1 MQVTETL
8 AEGLKREYKMV
19 IEAGEIDAAVE
30 DRLKEMAPTV
40 SLPGFRPGKAPVKIL
55 RQRFG
60 KSVMGEAID
69 QKVRQIVNDTFE
81 DRGLTPAIEP
91 DIDFG
96 EFEEGKDLEFTLKT
110 EIMPEIE
117 PADFSTFEL
126 VQLEVQAK
134 DEEIEAELNNLAE
147 AAREATEVTEAR
159 PAVDGD
165 ILTIDFVG
173 SVDGEEFPG
182 GQADAYDLELG
193 AGSFI
198 PGFEEQLV
206 GASAGDERE
215 VNVTFPEEY
224 GAEHLAGK
232 AAVFKVKV
240 HGLKEKAAPTIDDEL
255 AKRVGMEDLA
265 TLKTQIAERISKSY
279 EEAARSR
286 TKRELFDKLDETH
299 TFDAPPTLVEQ
310 EFEAIWGQV
319 KEQLEGDN
327 AEEVREG
334 KTDEELEA
342 EYRVLAVRRVRLGLL
357 LAEVGKRNNVQVNE
371 QDISQAIRAQAA
383 SFPGQEQMVYEFY
396 QKNPQALGQVQAPI
410 LEEKVVDF
418 ILELAKV
425 EKRPATAEE
434 LAEGDDAAA
443 GDSAA

>member
-19 IEAGEIDAAVE
+19 IEASEIDAAVE

-69 QKVRQIVNDTFE
+69 QKVRQVVNDTFE

-182 GQADAYDLELG
+182 GEADAYDLELG

-279 EEAARSR
+279 EEAARGR
-286 TKRELFDKLDETH
+286 TKRELFDKLDEAH

-310 EFEAIWGQV
+310 EFKAIWGQV

-357 LAEVGKRNNVQVNE
+357 LAEVGKRNNVQVIV

-383 SFPGQEQMVYEFY
+383 SFPAQEQMDY
-396 QKNPQALGQVQAPI
+396 
-410 LEEKVVDF
+410 
-418 ILELAKV
+418 
-425 EKRPATAEE
+425 
-434 LAEGDDAAA
+434 
-443 GDSAA
+443 

>member
-1 MQVTETL
+1 MIDVLIITKAGRRKVRPPAFNTQPAAARHGVTRVN
-8 AEGLKREYKMV
+8 G
-19 IEAGEIDAAVE
+19 
-30 DRLKEMAPTV
+30 
-40 SLPGFRPGKAPVKIL
+40 
-55 RQRFG
+55 Q
-60 KSVMGEAID
+60 ID
-69 QKVRQIVNDTFE
+69 QGILQLRRINRDRPQIAGNASF
-81 DRGLTPAIEP
+81 
-91 DIDFG
+91 
-96 EFEEGKDLEFTLKT
+96 
-110 EIMPEIE
+110 
-117 PADFSTFEL
+117 
-126 VQLEVQAK
+126 
-134 DEEIEAELNNLAE
+134 
-147 AAREATEVTEAR
+147 
-159 PAVDGD
+159 DGD

-206 GASAGDERE
+206 GASAGDEPE
-215 VNVTFPEEY
+215 VKVIFPEEY

-255 AKRVGMEDLA
+255 AKRVGVDDLA
-265 TLKTQIAERISKSY
+265 TLKTQISERISKSY

-286 TKRELFDKLDETH
+286 TKRELFDKLDKTH

-319 KEQLEGDN
+319 KEQLEGEN

-434 LAEGDDAAA
+434 LAEDDDAAA

>member
-1 MQVTETL
+1 MTETL
-8 AEGLKREYKMV
+8 AEGLKREYNVV
-19 IEAGEIDAAVE
+19 IEASEIEGAVE

-40 SLPGFRPGKAPVKIL
+40 SLPGFRRGKAPVKIL

-69 QKVRQIVNDTFE
+69 QKVRQVVNDTFE

-96 EFEEGKDLEFTLKT
+96 EFEEGNDLEFTLKT

-117 PADFSTFEL
+117 SADFSTFEL

-147 AAREATEVTEAR
+147 AAREAIEVTEAR

-224 GAEHLAGK
+224 GAENLAGK

-240 HGLKEKAAPTIDDEL
+240 HGLKEKAEPTIDDEL
-255 AKRVGMEDLA
+255 AKRVGVDDLV

-279 EEAARSR
+279 AEAARSR
-286 TKRELFDKLDETH
+286 TKRELFD
-299 TFDAPPTLVEQ
+299 
-310 EFEAIWGQV
+310 
-319 KEQLEGDN
+319 
-327 AEEVREG
+327 
-334 KTDEELEA
+334 
-342 EYRVLAVRRVRLGLL
+342 
-357 LAEVGKRNNVQVNE
+357 
-371 QDISQAIRAQAA
+371 
-383 SFPGQEQMVYEFY
+383 
-396 QKNPQALGQVQAPI
+396 
-410 LEEKVVDF
+410 
-418 ILELAKV
+418 
-425 EKRPATAEE
+425 
-434 LAEGDDAAA
+434 
-443 GDSAA
+443 